1 MEVKKLIGLMEIREM
16 QASAYFDFYFD
27 RLQIDD
33 LQKALDGYCERMAE
47 TFVENHYSELENEE
61 TLVAIRRHIASLGAN
76 KPHSGKRFHEAL
88 YKELKKITPNPKEKE
103 YYSYISR

>member
-1 MEVKKLIGLMEIREM
+1 MDVRNLIDLINIKEM

-27 RLQIDD
+27 KLQIDD

-47 TFVENHYSELENEE
+47 SFVKNHYGDFENEE
-61 TLVAIRRHIASLGAN
+61 TLVAIRRYIASLGAN

-88 YKELKKITPNPKEKE
+88 YKELKKFTPNPKEKE
-103 YYSYISR
+103 